1 MPSINVTMVATLVWH
16 LLLGAMLGLSGISSS
31 HADTKE
37 IRVGVYDNS
46 PKILLDQNNRPS
58 GILGDL
64 LSAMAEQEG
73 WTLKAVPCA
82 WQECLDALEKG
93 DIDLLPDVAYNDQ
106 RAALYDF
113 HQTPA
118 LHSWS
123 VIYQHENVPIASFL
137 DLHNRKIA
145 ILKGS
150 IQEKYLQEFLPA
162 FGVSAKFIAVDS
174 LESGFSLVAQRQA
187 DVVVA
192 NRFFGDLEAPRFGLH
207 ESSLVFQPA
216 RLFYATPKGRNA
228 DLLKRID
235 HHLDIWLADA
245 DSLYYVTMK
254 RWMGRPSLSG
264 VPPYV
269 WGWGMALL
277 AAVLLLLAGNALLRR
292 QVAEK
297 LKALRAGEEE
307 LRRSEARYIALF
319 NNNHTA
325 LLIIDPDQGTIIDA
339 NPAACEFYGW
349 SREQL
354 LGMSVADIDTLSA
367 DELRSEMDKARSG
380 KAPSLRS
387 SHYMADG
394 TLRDV
399 EVFSGPIHLGE
410 HDFLYAIIHDIT
422 PRVRMEEEL
431 DQHRQHLE
439 QLVESRT
446 EELIQAKSLAESAN
460 IAKSA
465 FLANMSHEIRTPMN
479 AIIGI
484 TYLLTRENPTP
495 KQSERLQKIN
505 TAAQHLL
512 SVINDILDLSKI
524 EAGRLQLETTDFG
537 LDDVFDHVATL
548 IGETARAKGLR
559 VEIDRGNV
567 PQRLSGDPTRLRQ
580 AILNFAGN
588 AVKFTE
594 HGTIQLRARLVE
606 KKDDT
611 LLVRFE
617 VSDTGIGIAPEKL
630 PQLFQVFAQA
640 DASTTRKYGG
650 TGLGLA
656 ITRRLAE
663 LMSGEVGAYS
673 QPGKGST
680 FWFTARMRHA
690 ASAIPLR
697 SVSIASS
704 AENELRRCHQGEYV
718 LLVEDN
724 PINQEVSLE
733 LLRDVGLRVDL
744 AENGRLALD
753 KARNKHYQLV
763 LMDVQMPEMDG
774 IEATQAIRLLP
785 GWQETPILAMTAST
799 FEDDRR
805 ACIDA
810 GMNDFVAKPVA
821 PEELYATLLKWLPKY
836 PSAKPGE

>member
-1 MPSINVTMVATLVWH
+1 MPSVNMTMVATLVWH
-16 LLLGAMLGLSGISSS
+16 LLLGAALGVSGIPSS
-31 HADTKE
+31 HAETRE
-37 IRVGVYDNS
+37 IRVGVYNNP

-64 LSAMAEQEG
+64 LGEIAEREG
-73 WTLKAVPCA
+73 WKLIAVPCA
-82 WQECLDALEKG
+82 WQACLDALEKG
-93 DIDLLPDVAYNDQ
+93 DIDLLPDVAYNEH
-106 RAALYDF
+106 RATLYDF
-113 HQTPA
+113 HRTPA

-123 VIYQHENVPIASFL
+123 VIYQHGNIPIASFL
-137 DLHNRKIA
+137 DLHNKKIA
-145 ILKGS
+145 VLKGS
-150 IQEKYLQEFLPA
+150 IQEDYLQELLPA

-174 LESGFSLVAQRQA
+174 LEGGFSQVARHQA

-192 NRFFGDLEAPRFGLH
+192 NRFFGDIEAPRFGLR

-228 DLLKRID
+228 DLLRGID
-235 HHLDIWLADA
+235 HHLDVWLADM
-245 DSLYYVTMK
+245 DSLYYVTIK
-254 RWMGRPSLSG
+254 RWMGQPSLSG
-264 VPPYV
+264 VPRYI
-269 WGWGMALL
+269 WGWGAALL

-297 LKALRAGEEE
+297 LDALRAGEEE
-307 LRRSEARYIALF
+307 LRQSEARYVALF

-325 LLIIDPDQGTIIDA
+325 LLIINPDNGAIIDA
-339 NPAACEFYGW
+339 NPAACQFYGW
-349 SREQL
+349 SHEQL
-354 LGMSVADIDTLSA
+354 LSMSAADIDMLPA
-367 DELRSEMDKARSG
+367 EALRG
-380 KAPSLRS
+380 KMPLRATHRMANGSLRE
-387 SHYMADG
+387 
-394 TLRDV
+394 V

-410 HDFLYAIIHDIT
+410 HDFLYAIVHDIT

-431 DQHRQHLE
+431 AEHRQHLE
-439 QLVESRT
+439 QLVERRT

-484 TYLLTRENPTP
+484 THLLARDNPTP
-495 KQSERLQKIN
+495 KQSERLRKIV
-505 TAAQHLL
+505 ASAQHLL

-524 EAGRLQLETTDFG
+524 EAGRLQLETTDFR

-548 IGETARAKGLR
+548 VGEAVQAKGLR
-559 VEIDRGNV
+559 IEIDRGNV

-606 KKDDT
+606 EKDGE

-640 DASTTRKYGG
+640 DVSTTRKYGG

-690 ASAIPLR
+690 TGAIPAR
-697 SVSIASS
+697 STTISSS
-704 AENELRRCHQGEYV
+704 AENELRRCHQGDRV

-733 LLRDVGLRVDL
+733 LLRDVGLVVDL

-753 KARNKHYQLV
+753 KARSKRYQLV
-763 LMDVQMPEMDG
+763 LMDIQMPEMDG
-774 IEATQAIRLLP
+774 LEATRAIRLLS
-785 GWQETPILAMTAST
+785 GWQEAPILAMTAST
-799 FEDDRR
+799 FEEDRH

-810 GMNDFVAKPVA
+810 GMNDFVAKPVI
-821 PEELYATLLKWLPKY
+821 PEALYAALLKWLPKC
-836 PSAKPGE
+836 PPGG